1 MLSIL
6 QKGGRAL
13 EVKGL
18 SHVPTVVKTLNG
30 TFENQRELQNQK
42 LQNAV
47 EESNESIE
55 EQVKIRVEAVN
66 EFLVPLKTSIKFV
79 FHEELQ
85 EYYVEV
91 INENTNE
98 VIREIPPK
106 KFLDMYAEMAKFMGL
121 IIDKKG

>member
-1 MLSIL
+1 M
-6 QKGGRAL
+6 
-13 EVKGL
+13 
-18 SHVPTVVKTLNG
+18 PNVVKTMNG
-30 TFENQRELQNQK
+30 SYENPREIQNQRFQK
-42 LQNAV
+42 SM
-47 EESNESIE
+47 EEPNESIE
-55 EQVKIRVEAVN
+55 EQVKVRVEAVN
-66 EFLVPLKTSIKFV
+66 DFLVPLKTSVKFV

-91 INENTNE
+91 INEDTNE

>member
-1 MLSIL
+1 M
-6 QKGGRAL
+6 
-13 EVKGL
+13 EVK
-18 SHVPTVVKTLNG
+18 SVIHVPNVVKTMNS
-30 TFENQRELQNQK
+30 TSENQREFHYQRLQNTS
-42 LQNAV
+42 L
-47 EESNESIE
+47 EEHKENIP

-91 INENTNE
+91 INEATDE

>member
-1 MLSIL
+1 M
-6 QKGGRAL
+6 
-13 EVKGL
+13 EVKGVT
-18 SHVPTVVKTLNG
+18 HVPNVVKTLNG
-30 TFENQRELQNQK
+30 NFENQRELKNHQNSF
-42 LQNAV
+42 
-47 EESNESIE
+47 EEAKNESFE
-55 EQVKIRVEAVN
+55 EQVKVRVEAVN
-66 EFLVPLKTSIKFV
+66 DFLVPLKTSIKFV

-91 INENTNE
+91 INEDTNE

>member
-1 MLSIL
+1 M
-6 QKGGRAL
+6 
-13 EVKGL
+13 EVKGVM
-18 SHVPTVVKTLNG
+18 HVPSVVKTMNA
-30 TFENQRELQNQK
+30 TSENHRELYDQRMQQAS
-42 LQNAV
+42 L
-47 EESNESIE
+47 EEHNENIQ

-91 INENTNE
+91 INEATDE

>member
-1 MLSIL
+1 M
-6 QKGGRAL
+6 
-13 EVKGL
+13 EVK
-18 SHVPTVVKTLNG
+18 SVTHVPNVVKTLNG
-30 TFENQRELQNQK
+30 TFENQRELRNQK
-42 LQNAV
+42 FQHSK
-47 EESNESIE
+47 EELNESFE
-55 EQVKIRVEAVN
+55 EEVKVRVEAVN
-66 EFLVPLKTSIKFV
+66 DFLVPLKTSIKFV

-91 INENTNE
+91 INEDTNE